1 MVFDRVV
8 LDIEHELLMIDSI
21 INIYKPFPKD
31 TFIFSKGERFAV
43 MKSSAYSE
51 LFFGKAN

>member
-31 TFIFSKGERFAV
+31 TFIFSKGERFPV
-43 MKSSAYSE
+43 MKSSA
-51 LFFGKAN
+51 FGILLWEV